1 MQVLSPSISVRG
13 SLRSFHQTWVMGIL
27 NLTPDSFHDG
37 GAWNDTG
44 RAVAQAER
52 MLREGADVLDLGAQS
67 TRPGAEQVGADEEWT
82 RLSPVLIALRNAH
95 PDALL
100 SIDTFHA
107 SVARRALD
115 AGADLINDVSGGDA
129 DPEMWKV
136 VADARAPYVMMH
148 MQGTPETMQA
158 KPTYNDV
165 VSDVYQKPPNQA
177 LPRLRRR
184 RHRCDCGRGLWVWQD
199 GGAQLRPAGRPAG
212 IACAAMPVLVGV
224 SRKVHDP
231 ESPRCSSDDALNGST
246 TLHAWAVDRGAH
258 PARPRRGGSR
268 GGGQPCTRHCEN
280 PELRRT
286 HDLDSLHLNC
296 GNAIA
301 PLSRWACRR
310 STWCSWP

>member
-1 MQVLSPSISVRG
+1 MGHVHVVGLHPLTRDGLPVVVFDLLDPQHLHQDEVREGRNAHVAPRLAVVVVLLLHERPGLVFGRIVQPVGLSHGQLRGGVFRQAALHHGHEAVVHNADEFRLHPFVHLRLSHLLDGADPVGLDEDLVCERRRTQNAPRRPVILGLSLEQILTSCEASVVLGEGVHANLRQVTMQVLSPSISVRG

-115 AGADLINDVSGGDA
+115 AGA
-129 DPEMWKV
+129 
-136 VADARAPYVMMH
+136 
-148 MQGTPETMQA
+148 
-158 KPTYNDV
+158 
-165 VSDVYQKPPNQA
+165 
-177 LPRLRRR
+177 
-184 RHRCDCGRGLWVWQD
+184 
-199 GGAQLRPAGRPAG
+199 
-212 IACAAMPVLVGV
+212 
-224 SRKVHDP
+224 
-231 ESPRCSSDDALNGST
+231 
-246 TLHAWAVDRGAH
+246 
-258 PARPRRGGSR
+258 
-268 GGGQPCTRHCEN
+268 
-280 PELRRT
+280 
-286 HDLDSLHLNC
+286 
-296 GNAIA
+296 
-301 PLSRWACRR
+301 
-310 STWCSWP
+310 

>member
-44 RAVAQAER
+44 RAIAQAER

-67 TRPGAEQVGADEEWT
+67 TRPGAKQVGADEEWA
-82 RLSPVLIALRNAH
+82 RLSPVLSALRNAH

-107 SVARRALD
+107 SVAERALD

-129 DPEMWKV
+129 DPNMWKV
-136 VADARAPYVMMH
+136 VAAARAPYIMMH

-158 KPTYNDV
+158 NPTYADVVNDV
-165 VSDVYQKPPNQA
+165 YHHLQTKLYKAYDAGVTDVIADVGFGFGKTVSHNYALLDA
-177 LPRLRRR
+177 LPEFLALN
-184 RHRCDCGRGLWVWQD
+184 C
-199 GGAQLRPAGRPAG
+199 
-212 IACAAMPVLVGV
+212 PVLVGV
-224 SRKVHDP
+224 SRKSMIQKVLDV
-231 ESPRCSSDDALNGST
+231 SSDDALNGTT

-258 PARPRRGGSR
+258 ILRVHDVAEAVEVVKLHTALRDSR
-268 GGGQPCTRHCEN
+268 TSPQP
-280 PELRRT
+280 
-286 HDLDSLHLNC
+286 
-296 GNAIA
+296 
-301 PLSRWACRR
+301 
-310 STWCSWP
+310 